1 MPHGIWD
8 LSSLAF
14 PHLSSLPLAFEAQSL
29 NPWSAKEV
37 PNLSQFSNTLFP
49 VGFILWGIS

>member
-8 LSSLAF
+8 PSSLTRMK
-14 PHLSSLPLAFEAQSL
+14 PLPLAFEAQSL

-37 PNLSQFSNTLFP
+37 PNLSQFSNTLFS
-49 VGFILWGIS
+49 VGFILWGVS